1 MKCLKCDLSGVIYDQ
16 KCTGCA
22 ARKIVYLRTRDGR
35 LSRRFQL
42 VVLSGFS
49 ASLKDEILELV
60 NKIDLQ
66 TVD

>member
-49 ASLKDEILELV
+49 DEKKEEVLKFVKQIG
-60 NKIDLQ
+60 
-66 TVD
+66 